1 MSNNA
6 IYNHDAVY
14 ELHPNVDHIIQD
26 EATGEHI
33 AYASDGSV
41 ITFTDAEITALNAK
55 ANQLENNVEL
65 DFLRSIRNEKLAGTD
80 HWMFSDTPNITQAQ
94 LDYRQAL
101 RDITNTYTSLD
112 TVVWP
117 TKP

>member
-6 IYNHDAVY
+6 ISNHNAVY
-14 ELHPNVDHIIQD
+14 ALHSNVDHIIQD

-41 ITFTDAEITALNAK
+41 ITFTDAEITTLNEK
-55 ANQLENNVEL
+55 ANELENDADL
-65 DFLRSIRNEKLAGTD
+65 DFLRSIRNDMLAETD
-80 HWMFSDTPNITQAQ
+80 HWMFSDTPDITQAQ

-101 RDITNTYTSLD
+101 RDVTISYNSLD
-112 TVVWP
+112 NVVWP